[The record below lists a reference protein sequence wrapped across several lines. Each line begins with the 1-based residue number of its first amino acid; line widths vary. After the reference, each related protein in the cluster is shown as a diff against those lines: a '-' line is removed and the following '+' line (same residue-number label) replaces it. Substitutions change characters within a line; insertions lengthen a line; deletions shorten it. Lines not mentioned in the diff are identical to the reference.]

1 MCLVVY
7 EKKLFFC
14 FMVWIIQTYYHI
26 NVQFYILLCMSMLI
40 LQFWNYIFT
49 HVMVKSIFLE
59 KKYWAK
65 KRRHSSVFHL
75 PNFFLMLQSKM
86 SIELFSHEFF
96 LSSVSNNR
104 RGQLREECEL
114 VACSRPSLGPAH
126 FTQHM
131 SESESEKSVSIYQ
144 STK

>member
-7 EKKLFFC
+7 KKNFF
-14 FMVWIIQTYYHI
+14 FVLWFGSSRPIYHI

-59 KKYWAK
+59 KKHWAK

-86 SIELFSHEFF
+86 STELFSYELF

-104 RGQLREECEL
+104 RGQLSEECEL
-114 VACSRPSLGPAH
+114 VACSRPSLGPSH

>member
-1 MCLVVY
+1 MFSSLQ
-7 EKKLFFC
+7 KKNFYFVLWFGSPRPN
-14 FMVWIIQTYYHI
+14 YHI

-59 KKYWAK
+59 QKKDWAK
-65 KRRHSSVFHL
+65 KRRHQ
-75 PNFFLMLQSKM
+75 FFI
-86 SIELFSHEFF
+86 SIRPIFSWCYNQKCQLFSHEIF
-96 LSSVSNNR
+96 LSSVSNNG
-104 RGQLREECEL
+104 RGQLGEECKF
-114 VACSRPSLGPAH
+114 VTCSWPCLGPAH